1 MMFTDSYGEHG
12 SAAVGFGR
20 GCTCAGILV
29 LLLARAAG
37 AADVRVPA
45 DFASIQGAIDHAASG
60 DRVLI
65 SPGRYTEDLVLRS
78 GIDVR
83 GLEAARVLLVPA
95 SRLGPTVSADGVTD
109 VVLANLTFLEA
120 STAVR
125 VSNSNGVTI
134 ANNVFVGATDAG
146 VRTGALANVDVL
158 HNVFFE
164 NSAAIARSLA
174 NTHVVNNIFAGNRA
188 AIAGEG
194 GFGDNNVNV
203 SFNCFFQNGVGDPV
217 SGTSA
222 RIGDPLFVDSRK
234 PDFHLKQGS
243 ACIDSGT
250 GTDIVDASIAD
261 AGAYGGGFAEAF
273 PYPVPRPEVAAG
285 SAAGSFEIH
294 VVWQRNLAYLV
305 TSTVTPGGYRIH
317 YGLNAS
323 APPFGGTDAGGGTQS
338 SPIDV
343 GDVES
348 FTLASLQP
356 VAPAGA
362 APQLVSAAPR
372 DHAVVLTWTAVA
384 DAVGYRVVYG
394 VASVDENHLD
404 VGATTT
410 QTVTGLANDTAYR
423 FAVLSRTQATYRI
436 AVTALDSTQNHHESA
451 FSETAAI
458 ALGPVSEGLPSNEL
472 VEIPGETI
480 PVPNLPDEGGC
491 FIATAAYG
499 SDTAAPVL
507 ILRDF
512 RDRVLLHSAPGRA
525 FVRAYYDWSPALSR
539 RLDGAPQLKGA
550 VRALLAPLVFGALL
564 TSAAS
569 GGEVAMLVMLSAAL
583 VVVRWRARARGAE

>member
-1 MMFTDSYGEHG
+1 M
-12 SAAVGFGR
+12 
-20 GCTCAGILV
+20 
-29 LLLARAAG
+29 
-37 AADVRVPA
+37 
-45 DFASIQGAIDHAASG
+45 
-60 DRVLI
+60 
-65 SPGRYTEDLVLRS
+65 
-78 GIDVR
+78 R

-109 VVLANLTFLEA
+109 VVLANITFLEA

-158 HNVFFE
+158 NNVFFE

-194 GFGDNNVNV
+194 GFGDNNINV

-250 GTDIVDASIAD
+250 GRTSSTRASRTPART
-261 AGAYGGGFAEAF
+261 AVGS
-273 PYPVPRPEVAAG
+273 PKRSLPRAAPG
-285 SAAGSFEIH
+285 SRGWQRGRQLRDN

-323 APPFGGTDAGGGTQS
+323 APPFGGTDAGGGTQP

-348 FTLASLQP
+348 FTLANLKP

-362 APQLVSAAPR
+362 APQLVSAEPR
-372 DHAVVLTWTAVA
+372 DHAVVLTWTAAA

-436 AVTALDSTQNHHESA
+436 AVTALDSTQDHHESA
-451 FSETAAI
+451 
-458 ALGPVSEGLPSNEL
+458 
-472 VEIPGETI
+472 
-480 PVPNLPDEGGC
+480 
-491 FIATAAYG
+491 
-499 SDTAAPVL
+499 
-507 ILRDF
+507 
-512 RDRVLLHSAPGRA
+512 
-525 FVRAYYDWSPALSR
+525 SR
-539 RLDGAPQLKGA
+539 RPQ
-550 VRALLAPLVFGALL
+550 R
-564 TSAAS
+564 S
-569 GGEVAMLVMLSAAL
+569 
-583 VVVRWRARARGAE
+583 R